1 MSEITSETILE
12 DGKFGMRP
20 TIKTTAF
27 LAWGI
32 MLLLFIF
39 TLEYSITKESVLFPF
54 EWANPWI
61 KLCVYIIVTGFMLAF
76 ALDKG
81 SGAFF
86 KNITTQLYEPSMSAE
101 AKVNYVI
108 RQIEKMTGIAIML
121 KESSEI
127 KKNVKAIA
135 EGATKIA
142 DKLLDTPLAPAVP
155 PAPKVPTPAPA
166 TPEKKIEI
174 IPL

>member
-1 MSEITSETILE
+1 MSDINADTLLE

-27 LAWGI
+27 LAWI
-32 MLLLFIF
+32 LMLLLFIF
-39 TLEYSITKESVLFPF
+39 TLEYAITKTSVLFPL

-61 KLCVYIIVTGFMLAF
+61 KLIVYILVTSFMLAF

-81 SGAFF
+81 TGAFF
-86 KNITTQLYEPSMSAE
+86 KAITTQLYEPSMSAE

-121 KESSEI
+121 KESTEI

-142 DKLLDTPLAPAVP
+142 DKLTADCPAVP
-155 PAPKVPTPAPA
+155 PLPKL
-166 TPEKKIEI
+166 PEKIDVTKKDDIK
-174 IPL
+174 PL